1 MRACAGRM
9 IPLVV
14 ALGCTT
20 TQPPMSARPDPA
32 PEARTVSL
40 FPSDAAILSDEA
52 IASILDTSL
61 RLPDRARIALL
72 HIDHGS
78 VGRFW
83 GWGPFWGAIAPAA
96 RQEVTAS
103 VTAALRSS
111 PRIRDAATLPTFLL
125 PEKPTVGHLREA
137 AARTQVDLVLIYRTD
152 CQAYQRSRLFAASQA
167 RAFCSAESALL
178 DVRSGVVPFTSRAL
192 RDFTVEQ
199 QSSDAGFPET
209 VRKAEAQA
217 FIAALEENAL
227 AVVAFLNAQ
236 R

>member
-1 MRACAGRM
+1 MGAVLEG
-9 IPLVV
+9 
-14 ALGCTT
+14 
-20 TQPPMSARPDPA
+20 
-32 PEARTVSL
+32 
-40 FPSDAAILSDEA
+40 
-52 IASILDTSL
+52 
-61 RLPDRARIALL
+61 DRAR
-72 HIDHGS
+72 
-78 VGRFW
+78 
-83 GWGPFWGAIAPAA
+83 GAPGGDGV
-96 RQEVTAS
+96 RP
-103 VTAALRSS
+103 AALRSS
-111 PRIRDAATLPTFLL
+111 PHIRDAATLPTFLL